1 MFKLNKKGLLLASA
15 TTFLFACSATQTA
28 GPIVGKADIAQPN
41 IIKGVQP
48 NLTNEVHPNVIQAS
62 QSVTGNSQSNVLTL
76 EQIMADP
83 DWMGRQPSSA
93 YWADNGL
100 SVYYQQKQLASPL
113 SDLWEKPIDEK
124 GNGTKVELNQLH
136 LHAYKDRIL
145 NQNKD
150 TAAWIFEG
158 NIFVKNL
165 SDNKLK
171 QLTKDN
177 RQPTNLVF
185 LNDGRLSFQSGNAIY
200 SIHPEQGLYELLMTW
215 QFTDKPTAVDEP
227 EDYIAQQQ
235 QQLIEVVA
243 LKRQQKQLRFDKEQ
257 QLAQQNNTL
266 APADLYFSEGNE
278 TVEVSISPNGKW
290 LVLVEQ
296 EESSWREDGDIM
308 PNYINE
314 DGRIAT
320 DNVRRRVADAKPVQ
334 HKIWLVN
341 LEDSS
346 KRKLS
351 YNSLPGYNEDVLE
364 SVKRENAIAKGK
376 DYSANRLPRDI
387 SLMQDWYW
395 SQSAIQWH
403 NNGENVAIMLE
414 AWDNKDRWLTS
425 INTDDATLVNQHR
438 LHDDAWVNYK
448 FNSFGWLN
456 NSVDLFYLSEETG
469 YSHLYIKPLNG
480 QATAVTSGSYEV
492 DSLTLTSD
500 DQFMYFKGNKKHPG
514 IYEIYR
520 IALDSNTVAA
530 ITNLNGMTDYQ
541 LSPDEESLLL
551 THSSLVRP
559 PELFLQSVANQSVTQ
574 LTQTTSQAF
583 LDINW
588 LAPDIVPIKSSDTQ
602 QPIYSRVYTPRDM
615 QPGQKHKAVVFNHGA
630 GYLQN
635 SHLGWSGYFREFMFH
650 NLLVQQGYVVL
661 DMDYRA
667 SAGYGRDW
675 RTAIYRQMGTP
686 EIQDL
691 EDGVDWIVENLDV
704 DVKRVGTYG
713 GSYGGF
719 MTFMALFNAPDLFQ
733 AGAALR
739 PVSDWAHY
747 NHGYTSNIL
756 NTPDV
761 DPIAYERSSP
771 IYFAEGLE
779 KPLLINAPMIDSNVF
794 FVDVVR
800 LVQRLIEL
808 EKEDFETAIYPV
820 ESHGFVQPSSWL
832 DEYRRI
838 YKLFE
843 TNLMKKPL

>member
-1 MFKLNKKGLLLASA
+1 MCKLNKKGLLLASV
-15 TTFLFACSATQTA
+15 TSFLIACSATQSDV
-28 GPIVGKADIAQPN
+28 PIVIQDDAAQPKLIKAVQTLPTN
-41 IIKGVQP
+41 IRSK
-48 NLTNEVHPNVIQAS
+48 L
-62 QSVTGNSQSNVLTL
+62 LTL

-83 DWMGRQPSSA
+83 DWMGRQPTSA
-93 YWADNGL
+93 YWADD
-100 SVYYQQKQLASPL
+100 SDAVFYKQKQLGSPL
-113 SDLWEKPIDEK
+113 SDLWTKLLNEQ
-124 GNGTKVELNQLH
+124 GNGNKVELNELH
-136 LHAYKDRIL
+136 LHAYEKRIIS
-145 NQNKD
+145 QNKKM
-150 TAAWIFEG
+150 AAWVFEG

-165 SDNKLK
+165 VENKLK

-177 RQPTNLVF
+177 KQPNHLVF
-185 LNDGRLSFQSGNAIY
+185 LNDGRLSFQSGDALY
-200 SIHPEQGLYELLMTW
+200 AIHPEHGLYEQLVSW
-215 QFTDKPTAVDEP
+215 QFADEPKALDEP
-227 EDYIAQQQ
+227 EDYIAEQQ

-243 LKRQQKQLRFDKEQ
+243 LKRHQKALGFKREQ

-266 APADLYFSEGNE
+266 APADFYFPEDNE
-278 TVEVSISPNGKW
+278 TVEASLSPNGKW
-290 LVLVEQ
+290 LVVVEQ
-296 EESSWREDGDIM
+296 EESSWRDDGDVM

-314 DGRIAT
+314 DGRITT
-320 DNVRRRVADAKPVQ
+320 DNVRRRVADAQPVN
-334 HKIWLVN
+334 HNIWLLN
-341 LEDSS
+341 LDDRS

-364 SVKRENAIAKGK
+364 TVKRENAVAKGEQ
-376 DYSANRLPRDI
+376 YITNRLPRDI

-395 SQSAIQWH
+395 SQGAIQWH
-403 NNGENVAIMLE
+403 KDGEQVAIMLE
-414 AWDNKDRWLTS
+414 AWDNKDRWLAT
-425 INTDDATLVNQHR
+425 IDTDNATLINQHR
-438 LHDDAWVNYK
+438 LHDNAWVNYK

-456 NSVDLFYLSEETG
+456 TSTDLYYLSEETG
-469 YSHLYIKPLNG
+469 YAHLYLKPLNG
-480 QATAVTSGSYEV
+480 LARAVTSGKFEV

-520 IALDSNTVAA
+520 VALADNTLQE

-541 LSPDEESLLL
+541 LSPDEQSLLL

-559 PELFLQSVANQSVTQ
+559 PELYWQSVAKQSVTQ

-588 LAPDIVPIKSSDTQ
+588 LAPDIVPIKSSHTE
-602 QPIYSRVYTPRDM
+602 QPIYSRVYTPRDILA
-615 QPGQKHKAVVFNHGA
+615 GQKYKAVVFNHGA

-691 EDGVDWIVENLDV
+691 EDGVDWLVENLDV
-704 DVKRVGTYG
+704 NAKRVGTYG

-719 MTFMALFNAPDLFQ
+719 MTFMALFNSPDLFQ

-808 EKEDFETAIYPV
+808 EKQDFETAIYPV

-843 TNLMKKPL
+843 TNL